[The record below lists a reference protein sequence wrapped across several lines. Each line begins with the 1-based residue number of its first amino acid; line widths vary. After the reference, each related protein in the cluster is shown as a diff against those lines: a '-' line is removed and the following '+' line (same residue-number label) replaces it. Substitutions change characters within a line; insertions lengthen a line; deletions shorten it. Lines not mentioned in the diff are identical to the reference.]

1 MNPATRRLAAT
12 ATGLLIK
19 LIFCCSSATRP
30 IAVAVIAYYFNF
42 AERGVANGIYNFGSL
57 FGLAFAFFAGNSS
70 LGWRLT
76 YVVSAAPGLIVAL
89 LFAFVK
95 EPRKCGLVLSALMF
109 EVQGRSL

>member
-1 MNPATRRLAAT
+1 MIA
-12 ATGLLIK
+12 
-19 LIFCCSSATRP
+19 IFLCRSSATRP
-30 IAVAVIAYYFNF
+30 IAVAVIAYYFNYS
-42 AERGVANGIYNFGSL
+42 ERGVANGIYNFGSL

-95 EPRKCGLVLSALMF
+95 EPRK
-109 EVQGRSL
+109 